1 MGARLVVAA
10 GAAAAVVLAGLATVA
25 PPAAAQQFAPAVPM
39 AKVKCV
45 SKATGFARYA
55 KDGACRRTERLD
67 RKPCAKGGSCV
78 VGDAGPGGG
87 RVFYAARTKQP
98 WGRYLEVAPR
108 SWNPANPDALLTWCS
123 NVTDSLAGT
132 QATELGAG
140 KANTAAMVASC
151 GPNTAATVVAEYRG
165 GGRSDW
171 YLASKD
177 ELRALFLRQKLAPPF
192 ELRGYWSSSEVSPN
206 EAWNQDF
213 YAAGGYPPAP
223 SDKSLFN
230 CVRPIRAF

>member
-1 MGARLVVAA
+1 MPARVIVSLTAALVV
-10 GAAAAVVLAGLATVA
+10 VLSGLTVA
-25 PPAAAQQFAPAVPM
+25 VTPANAASLAPAMPT

-45 SKATGFARYA
+45 SKTTGFARYA
-55 KDGACRRTERLD
+55 KSGSCKRTERID

-78 VGDAGPGGG
+78 VGDVGPGGG
-87 RVFYAARTKQP
+87 RVFYAARTRQP

-123 NVTDSLAGT
+123 NVTDSLPGT
-132 QATELGAG
+132 QATALGAG
-140 KANTAAMVASC
+140 KANTAAMVAVC
-151 GPNTAATVVAEYRG
+151 GPETAAVVAAAYRG
-165 GGRSDW
+165 GGKSDW

-177 ELRALFLRQKLAPPF
+177 ELRALFVRQRLAPPF
-192 ELRGYWSSSEVSPN
+192 ELRGYWSSSEASPN
-206 EAWNQDF
+206 EAWIQDF

-223 SDKSLFN
+223 SDKSFFN